1 MKKEITPIAIL
12 IGNRFVYKSEK
23 VNVSKKLILESIK
36 NSGSDTIILKNYE
49 LCVKNLGT
57 DSHNKNILL
66 ISKERNCL
74 NNFCEHIRHT
84 LRQLEH
90 DMCEPLK
97 NISNFLSLI
106 KTASLSGENEQINE
120 YINFA
125 TDAIKILNNFS
136 KEIFIKQTLREKTI
150 ELKTLI
156 NDIVV
161 LDKTQ
166 IEKHNVKIIVNDNIP
181 KLMGNYSNLLSLFK
195 NLIEN
200 SIKHSNNKEISII
213 IKTKSIQADFI
224 TISFEDNNILS
235 NTDIA
240 NISAILQ
247 GEIGPKDSKGLIIC
261 KNTIKRL
268 NGKLE
273 LNKAVNNLSYDITL
287 PLWRN
292 EENENS

>member
-23 VNVSKKLILESIK
+23 VNVSKKLILESVK
-36 NSGSDTIILKNYE
+36 NSGSDTIILRNYE
-49 LCVKNLGT
+49 LYIKNLGT
-57 DSHNKNILL
+57 NTNNENILL

-74 NNFCEHIRHT
+74 NNFCEHI
-84 LRQLEH
+84 LQQIEH
-90 DMCEPLK
+90 DMREPLK

-106 KTASLSGENEQINE
+106 KTASLSGENEQVNE

-136 KEIFIKQTLREKTI
+136 EKVFIKQTLREKTI

-166 IEKHNVKIIVNDNIP
+166 IEKHNVKIIVDDSIP
-181 KLMGNYSNLLSLFK
+181 RLVGNYSNLLSLFK

-200 SIKHSNNKEISII
+200 SIKHSNSKEISII

-224 TISFEDNNILS
+224 TISFEDNNILN
-235 NTDIA
+235 NTDIV
-240 NISAILQ
+240 NINSILQ
-247 GEIGPKDSKGLIIC
+247 GEIDPKDSKGLIIC

-273 LNKAVNNLSYDITL
+273 LNKAANNLSYDITL
-287 PLWRN
+287 PLWRA

>member
-1 MKKEITPIAIL
+1 MKKEMTPIAIL
-12 IGNRFVYKSEK
+12 IGSRFIYKSEK
-23 VNVSKKLILESIK
+23 VNVTKKLILDAVK
-36 NSGSDTIILKNYE
+36 NSGSDTITVQSYGLYI
-49 LCVKNLGT
+49 KNLGT
-57 DSHNKNILL
+57 NTNNENILL
-66 ISKERNCL
+66 ISKEKNCS
-74 NNFCEHIRHT
+74 NNFCERII
-84 LRQLEH
+84 RQLEH
-90 DMCEPLK
+90 DMREPLK

-106 KTASLSGENEQINE
+106 QTASLSGENEQINE

-125 TDAIKILNNFS
+125 TDAIRILNNFS
-136 KEIFIKQTLREKTI
+136 KEIFIKQTLREEVV
-150 ELKTLI
+150 ELKNLI

-166 IEKHNVKIIVNDNIP
+166 LEKHRVKIIVYDNMP
-181 KLMGNYSNLLSLFK
+181 KLIGNYSSLLSLFK

-200 SIKHSNNKEISII
+200 SIKHSNSIEISII
-213 IKTKSIQADFI
+213 IKTKSIQSDFI

-247 GEIGPKDSKGLIIC
+247 GKIKPKNSRGLIIC

-273 LNKAVNNLSYDITL
+273 LNKAVNNLSYNITL

>member
-23 VNVSKKLILESIK
+23 VNVSKKLILESVK
-36 NSGSDTIILKNYE
+36 NSGSDTIILQNYE
-49 LCVKNLGT
+49 LYIKNLGT
-57 DSHNKNILL
+57 NTNNENILL

-74 NNFCEHIRHT
+74 NNFYEHI
-84 LRQLEH
+84 LQQIEH
-90 DMCEPLK
+90 DMREPLK

-106 KTASLSGENEQINE
+106 KTASLSGENEQVNE

-136 KEIFIKQTLREKTI
+136 EKVFIKQTLREKTI

-166 IEKHNVKIIVNDNIP
+166 IEKHNVKIIVDDSIP
-181 KLMGNYSNLLSLFK
+181 RLVGNYSNLLSLFK

-200 SIKHSNNKEISII
+200 SIKHSNSKEISII

-224 TISFEDNNILS
+224 TISFEDNNILN
-235 NTDIA
+235 NTDID
-240 NISAILQ
+240 NINSILQ
-247 GEIGPKDSKGLIIC
+247 GEIDPKDSKGLIIC

-273 LNKAVNNLSYDITL
+273 LNKAANNLSYDITL
-287 PLWRN
+287 PLWRA